1 MNEHCRIKQQMA
13 VRLLKIIKENY
24 ICTIFLLKYTER
36 VCQVSY
42 LYLFDVGVHY
52 TIYREN

>member
-1 MNEHCRIKQQMA
+1 MA

-42 LYLFDVGVHY
+42 LYLFDVSVHY

>member
-13 VRLLKIIKENY
+13 VQLLKIIKENY

-42 LYLFDVGVHY
+42 LYLFDVSVHY